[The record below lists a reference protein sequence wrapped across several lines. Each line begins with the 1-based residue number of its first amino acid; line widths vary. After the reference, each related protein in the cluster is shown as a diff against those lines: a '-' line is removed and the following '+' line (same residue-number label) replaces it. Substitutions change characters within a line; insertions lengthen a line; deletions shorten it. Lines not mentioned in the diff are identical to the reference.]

1 MQMKVF
7 VLLHHLRQTYFLFR
21 NRYNNLSIDR
31 MNTYW
36 RNGDCDLSLLIPRFR
51 DSSAAASLADI
62 TFHLADGSTV
72 RAHKFILAAASPYF
86 EAKFCGP
93 PAGDSNKI
101 VDCPQQQRGRG
112 GEGRGQ

>member
-1 MQMKVF
+1 
-7 VLLHHLRQTYFLFR
+7 
-21 NRYNNLSIDR
+21 
-31 MNTYW
+31 MNTSW
-36 RNGDCDLSLLIPRFR
+36 RNGDCDLSSLIPRFR

-93 PAGDSNKI
+93 LAGDSNKVVLNNNEAVEVKDVDSGIFRI
-101 VDCPQQQRGRG
+101 VQWILHRWLR
-112 GEGRGQ
+112 